1 MEKKPNVFVNKI
13 NKAIHN
19 NENVYFSQG
28 EKIEKEEQ
36 KNTTNF
42 ELPSKTI
49 EQKIKEI
56 FDSNT
61 YIYKADVEI
70 TTKDTKMT
78 KRLIGKNGK
87 YLITMDNE
95 LIPIEEITD
104 IKIDTT
110 ELLPKEER
118 GDPLFKMFKCILQ
131 MYQISIL
138 MHSNSLNS
146 L

>member
-1 MEKKPNVFVNKI
+1 MKKKPNVFVNKI

-104 IKIDTT
+104 IKNKND
-110 ELLPKEER
+110 
-118 GDPLFKMFKCILQ
+118 
-131 MYQISIL
+131 
-138 MHSNSLNS
+138 
-146 L
+146 

>member
-13 NKAIHN
+13 NKVIHN

-42 ELPSKTI
+42 ELSSKTI

-104 IKIDTT
+104 VKNKND
-110 ELLPKEER
+110 
-118 GDPLFKMFKCILQ
+118 
-131 MYQISIL
+131 
-138 MHSNSLNS
+138 
-146 L
+146 

>member
-13 NKAIHN
+13 NKVIHN

-28 EKIEKEEQ
+28 EKIENEEQ

-42 ELPSKTI
+42 ELSSKTI
-49 EQKIKEI
+49 EQKIEEI

-104 IKIDTT
+104 IKNKND
-110 ELLPKEER
+110 
-118 GDPLFKMFKCILQ
+118 
-131 MYQISIL
+131 
-138 MHSNSLNS
+138 
-146 L
+146 

>member
-1 MEKKPNVFVNKI
+1 MHINPDHYLETEKGRILSPERNQ
-13 NKAIHN
+13 KAWRQCFLALQ
-19 NENVYFSQG
+19 EALS
-28 EKIEKEEQ
+28 
-36 KNTTNF
+36 
-42 ELPSKTI
+42 SKTI

-104 IKIDTT
+104 IKNKND
-110 ELLPKEER
+110 
-118 GDPLFKMFKCILQ
+118 
-131 MYQISIL
+131 
-138 MHSNSLNS
+138 
-146 L
+146 